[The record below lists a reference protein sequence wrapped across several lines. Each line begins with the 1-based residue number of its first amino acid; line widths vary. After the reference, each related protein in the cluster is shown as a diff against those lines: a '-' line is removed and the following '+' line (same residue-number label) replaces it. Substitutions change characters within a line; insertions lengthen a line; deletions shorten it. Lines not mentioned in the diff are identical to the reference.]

1 VRVGDPELVHRGYGS
16 EERLLAPWKGAFRA
30 RSSQAVFVAE
40 KAS

>member
-1 VRVGDPELVHRGYGS
+1 VRLGDPELVRREYGS

-30 RSSQAVFVAE
+30 RRSQAVLVAE